1 MSLTKPFGQ
10 KQHGA
15 TLLVS
20 LLLLLMLTV
29 LAISS
34 ARTSVLQQR
43 MASNL
48 QQKSMAFQMAENG
61 SAAAILRL
69 TNDTN
74 KPDGTKTLCAELSN
88 TLPDWDTPCPSS
100 QQFYHA
106 KVTKADC
113 DVSDTAP
120 EDNSSIGAGV
130 KPIGGDAG
138 GCYQIVSSGYF
149 DGYTVKH
156 LQGVRFS
163 NKK

>member
-1 MSLTKPFGQ
+1 MNLIKPFGQ

-43 MASNL
+43 ATSNL
-48 QQKSMAFQMAENG
+48 QQKSIAFQMADNG

-69 TNDTN
+69 TNDKP
-74 KPDGTKTLCAELSN
+74 KPDGTKTFCAEISS
-88 TLPDWDTPCPSS
+88 TLPDWNAACPSS
-100 QQFYHA
+100 QQFYHVE
-106 KVTKADC
+106 VTKVDC
-113 DVSDTAP
+113 DASDTNP
-120 EDNSSIGAGV
+120 EDNSSIGAGI
-130 KPIGGDAG
+130 KPVGGDAG
-138 GCYQIVSSGYF
+138 GCYKIISSGHF
-149 DGYTVKH
+149 NGYTVKH